1 MTTAIKSKSKWAA
14 LSVALS
20 GLMLA
25 ACSNSSEAPEAGES
39 TAAANTDSTEQTIR
53 IATESSYKPLSYT
66 DADGKLIGFEIDLIN
81 ALCDE
86 MAAKCDISSQ
96 EWDGLIPGLQ
106 AKKFD
111 AIIAGMSITPER
123 LEKVDFTDP
132 YLSNGLILVAKK
144 GDEVSVEDDFS
155 DVSVGAQRATIAAQY
170 IEETHPKA
178 KLNLYDTQENAYL
191 DLTSGRI
198 RALFSDKVTAAHWL
212 MSDEGQAFEQKGE
225 EFNSDDTMGIAVRK
239 GDELAGKFNT
249 ALQALKASGKYDEIS
264 APYFGTSTTAAA
276 QEATAQ
282 QTVIKQY
289 LALNSK
295 ITNEHCC

>member
-1 MTTAIKSKSKWAA
+1 MTTALKSKSKWAL

-20 GLMLA
+20 GLMLTACNSNNNAPAEGESA
-25 ACSNSSEAPEAGES
+25 AAEAGGS
-39 TAAANTDSTEQTIR
+39 EQTIR

-66 DADGKLIGFEIDLIN
+66 DADGKLIGFEIDLIH

-86 MAAKCDISSQ
+86 MKAKCDISSQ

-132 YLSNGLILVAKK
+132 YLTNGLVLVAKK
-144 GDEVSVEDDFS
+144 GDNISVDSDFS
-155 DVSVGAQRATIAAQY
+155 TIPVGAQRATIAAQY

-191 DLTSGRI
+191 DLASGRI
-198 RALFSDKVTAAHWL
+198 RALFSDKVTAAYWL
-212 MSDEGQAFEQKGE
+212 TSEEGKAFEQKGA
-225 EFNSDDTMGIAVRK
+225 EFKSDDTMGIAVRK
-239 GDELAGKFNT
+239 GDALAGKFNT
-249 ALQALKASGKYDEIS
+249 ALATLKQSGKYDEIS
-264 APYFGTSTTAAA
+264 APYFGTTSTAAA
-276 QEATAQ
+276 QAA
-282 QTVIKQY
+282 
-289 LALNSK
+289 AN
-295 ITNEHCC
+295 

>member
-1 MTTAIKSKSKWAA
+1 MTTALKSKSKWAL

-20 GLMLA
+20 GLMLTACNSNNNAPAEGESA
-25 ACSNSSEAPEAGES
+25 AAEAGGS
-39 TAAANTDSTEQTIR
+39 EQTIR

-66 DADGKLIGFEIDLIN
+66 DADGKLIGFEIDLIH

-86 MAAKCDISSQ
+86 MKAKCDISSQ

-132 YLSNGLILVAKK
+132 YLTNGLVLVAKK
-144 GDEVSVEDDFS
+144 GDNISVDSDFS
-155 DVSVGAQRATIAAQY
+155 TIPVGAQRATIAAQY

-191 DLTSGRI
+191 DLASGRI
-198 RALFSDKVTAAHWL
+198 RALFSDKVTAAYWL
-212 MSDEGQAFEQKGE
+212 TSEEGKAFEQKGA
-225 EFNSDDTMGIAVRK
+225 EFKSDDTMGIAVRK
-239 GDELAGKFNT
+239 GDALAGKFNT
-249 ALQALKASGKYDEIS
+249 ALATLKQSGKYDEIS
-264 APYFGTSTTAAA
+264 APYFGTTSIAAA
-276 QEATAQ
+276 QAA
-282 QTVIKQY
+282 
-289 LALNSK
+289 AN
-295 ITNEHCC
+295 

>member
-1 MTTAIKSKSKWAA
+1 MTTATKSKSKWAV

-25 ACSNSSEAPEAGES
+25 ACNNSSEAPAASDSAEAS
-39 TAAANTDSTEQTIR
+39 SNADSTEQTIR

-86 MAAKCDISSQ
+86 MKAKCDISSQ

-123 LEKVDFTDP
+123 LQKVDFTEP

-144 GDEVSVEDDFS
+144 GDEVSVADDFTG
-155 DVSVGAQRATIAAQY
+155 VPVGAQRATIAAQY

-198 RALFSDKVTAAHWL
+198 RALFSDKVTAAYWL
-212 MSDEGQAFEQKGE
+212 TSDEGQAFEQKGE
-225 EFNSDDTMGIAVRK
+225 EFNTDDTMGIAVRK
-239 GDELAGKFNT
+239 GDELAAKFNT
-249 ALQALKASGKYDEIS
+249 ALQALKESGKYDEIS

-276 QEATAQ
+276 QKAAAQ
-282 QTVIKQY
+282 
-289 LALNSK
+289 
-295 ITNEHCC
+295 

>member
-1 MTTAIKSKSKWAA
+1 MTTALKSKSKWAL

-20 GLMLA
+20 GLMLTACNSNNNAPAEGESA
-25 ACSNSSEAPEAGES
+25 AAEAGGS
-39 TAAANTDSTEQTIR
+39 EQTIR

-66 DADGKLIGFEIDLIN
+66 DADGKLIGFEIDLIH

-86 MAAKCDISSQ
+86 MKAKCDISSQ

-132 YLSNGLILVAKK
+132 YLTNGLVLVAKK
-144 GDEVSVEDDFS
+144 GDNISVDSDFS
-155 DVSVGAQRATIAAQY
+155 TIPVGAQRATIAAQY

-191 DLTSGRI
+191 DLASGRI
-198 RALFSDKVTAAHWL
+198 RALFSDKVTAAYWL
-212 MSDEGQAFEQKGE
+212 TSEEGKAFEQKGA
-225 EFNSDDTMGIAVRK
+225 EFKSDDTMGIAVRK
-239 GDELAGKFNT
+239 GDALASKFNT
-249 ALQALKASGKYDEIS
+249 ALATLKQSGKYDEIS
-264 APYFGTSTTAAA
+264 APYFGTTSTAAA
-276 QEATAQ
+276 QAA
-282 QTVIKQY
+282 
-289 LALNSK
+289 AN
-295 ITNEHCC
+295 

>member
-1 MTTAIKSKSKWAA
+1 MTTALKSKSKWAL

-20 GLMLA
+20 GLMLTACNSNNNAPTEGESA
-25 ACSNSSEAPEAGES
+25 AAAEAGGS
-39 TAAANTDSTEQTIR
+39 EQTIR

-66 DADGKLIGFEIDLIN
+66 DADGKLIGFEIDLIH

-86 MAAKCDISSQ
+86 MKAKCDISSQ

-123 LEKVDFTDP
+123 LEIVDFTDP

-144 GDEVSVEDDFS
+144 GDDISIDNDFS
-155 DVSVGAQRATIAAQY
+155 EIPIGAQRATIASQY

-198 RALFSDKVTAAHWL
+198 RALLSDKVSGAYWL
-212 MSDEGQAFEQKGE
+212 TSEEGKAFEQKGA
-225 EFNSDDTMGIAVRK
+225 EFQSDDTMGIAVRK
-239 GDELAGKFNT
+239 GDALAGKFNT
-249 ALQALKASGKYDEIS
+249 ALAALKQSGKYDEIS
-264 APYFGTSTTAAA
+264 APYFGTTSTAAA
-276 QEATAQ
+276 QAA
-282 QTVIKQY
+282 
-289 LALNSK
+289 AN
-295 ITNEHCC
+295 

>member
-1 MTTAIKSKSKWAA
+1 MTTALKSKSKWAL

-20 GLMLA
+20 GLMLTACNSNNNAPAEGESA
-25 ACSNSSEAPEAGES
+25 AAEAGGS
-39 TAAANTDSTEQTIR
+39 EQTIR

-66 DADGKLIGFEIDLIN
+66 DADGKLIGFEIDLIH

-86 MAAKCDISSQ
+86 MKAKCDISSQ

-132 YLSNGLILVAKK
+132 YLTHGLVLVAKK
-144 GDEVSVEDDFS
+144 GDNISVDSDFS
-155 DVSVGAQRATIAAQY
+155 TIPVGAQRATIAAQY

-191 DLTSGRI
+191 DLASGRI
-198 RALFSDKVTAAHWL
+198 RALFSDKVTAAYWL
-212 MSDEGQAFEQKGE
+212 TSEEGKAFEQKGA
-225 EFNSDDTMGIAVRK
+225 EFKSDDTMGIAVRK
-239 GDELAGKFNT
+239 GDALAGKFNT
-249 ALQALKASGKYDEIS
+249 ALATLKQSGKYDEIS
-264 APYFGTSTTAAA
+264 APYFGTTSTAAA
-276 QEATAQ
+276 QAA
-282 QTVIKQY
+282 
-289 LALNSK
+289 AN
-295 ITNEHCC
+295 

>member
-1 MTTAIKSKSKWAA
+1 MTTALKSKSKWAL
-14 LSVALS
+14 LSVALA
-20 GLMLA
+20 GLMLTACNGNNNAPAEGESA
-25 ACSNSSEAPEAGES
+25 AAEAGGS
-39 TAAANTDSTEQTIR
+39 EQTIR

-66 DADGKLIGFEIDLIN
+66 DADGKLIGFEIDLIH

-86 MAAKCDISSQ
+86 MKAKCDISSQ

-132 YLSNGLILVAKK
+132 YLTNGLVLVAKK
-144 GDEVSVEDDFS
+144 GDNISVDSDFS
-155 DVSVGAQRATIAAQY
+155 TIPVGAQRATIAAQY

-198 RALFSDKVTAAHWL
+198 RALLSDKV
-212 MSDEGQAFEQKGE
+212 
-225 EFNSDDTMGIAVRK
+225 
-239 GDELAGKFNT
+239 
-249 ALQALKASGKYDEIS
+249 SGNRN
-264 APYFGTSTTAAA
+264 G
-276 QEATAQ
+276 
-282 QTVIKQY
+282 
-289 LALNSK
+289 
-295 ITNEHCC
+295 

>member
-1 MTTAIKSKSKWAA
+1 MTTALKSKSKWAL

-20 GLMLA
+20 GLMLTACNSNNNAPAEGESA
-25 ACSNSSEAPEAGES
+25 AAEAGGS
-39 TAAANTDSTEQTIR
+39 EQTIR

-66 DADGKLIGFEIDLIN
+66 DADGKLIGFEIDLIH

-86 MAAKCDISSQ
+86 MKAKCDISSQ

-132 YLSNGLILVAKK
+132 YLTNGLVLVAKK
-144 GDEVSVEDDFS
+144 GDNISVDSDFS
-155 DVSVGAQRATIAAQY
+155 TIPVGAQRATIAAQY

-191 DLTSGRI
+191 DLASGRI
-198 RALFSDKVTAAHWL
+198 RALFSDKVTAAYWL
-212 MSDEGQAFEQKGE
+212 TSEEGKAFEQKGA
-225 EFNSDDTMGIAVRK
+225 EFKSDDTMGVAVRK
-239 GDELAGKFNT
+239 GDALAGKFNT
-249 ALQALKASGKYDEIS
+249 ALATLKQSGKYDEIS
-264 APYFGTSTTAAA
+264 APYFGTTSTAAA
-276 QEATAQ
+276 QAA
-282 QTVIKQY
+282 
-289 LALNSK
+289 AN
-295 ITNEHCC
+295 

>member
-1 MTTAIKSKSKWAA
+1 MTTAIKSKSKWAV

-25 ACSNSSEAPEAGES
+25 ACNNSSEAPAASDS
-39 TAAANTDSTEQTIR
+39 TAASNADSTEQTIR

-86 MAAKCDISSQ
+86 MKANCDISSQ

-123 LEKVDFTDP
+123 LEKVDFTEP

-144 GDEVSVEDDFS
+144 GDDVSVADDFS

-198 RALFSDKVTAAHWL
+198 RALFSDKVTAAYWL
-212 MSDEGQAFEQKGE
+212 TSDEGQTFEQKGE

-239 GDELAGKFNT
+239 GDELAAKFNT
-249 ALQALKASGKYDEIS
+249 ALQALKDSGKYDEIS
-264 APYFGTSTTAAA
+264 TPYFGTSSTAAA
-276 QEATAQ
+276 QEAVTQ
-282 QTVIKQY
+282 
-289 LALNSK
+289 
-295 ITNEHCC
+295 